1 MSEKREPL
9 TLEQMRDMV
18 GKPVWVETSKRA
30 EWCILW
36 GYHGP
41 EVIGRA
47 MIFTTRTASKNQL
60 PFTEYGK
67 TWTAYARELQ
77 TLDRSAWEPCEFCG
91 EWIGGECTPKEQ
103 DAGYT
108 LYAGYSKQV
117 AVDDF
122 WEDEIED
129 VQYCP
134 KCGRPLTEEA
144 WKELE
149 RRLFGEM

>member
-1 MSEKREPL
+1 MNEKREPL
-9 TLEQMRDMV
+9 TLEQLREMLESSEIV
-18 GKPVWVETSKRA
+18 GAAVTVLDHGVECCGVLDNDIHEGICVAT
-30 EWCILW
+30 
-36 GYHGP
+36 G
-41 EVIGRA
+41 
-47 MIFTTRTASKNQL
+47 ASGNYLK
-60 PFTEYGK
+60 EKDYGK
-67 TWTAYARELQ
+67 RWVAYAYKPAQ
-77 TLDRSAWEPCEFCG
+77 VDRSAWEPCEFCG

-149 RRLFGEM
+149 QRLER